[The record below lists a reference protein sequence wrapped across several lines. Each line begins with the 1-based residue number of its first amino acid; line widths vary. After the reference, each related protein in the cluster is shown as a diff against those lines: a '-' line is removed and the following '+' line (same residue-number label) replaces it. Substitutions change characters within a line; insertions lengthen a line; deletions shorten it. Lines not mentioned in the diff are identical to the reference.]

1 MKPSILS
8 EKSFFNLQLS
18 SSLVFTSLLALIL
31 TAFFTYNQ
39 WNSYLEQSQAFR
51 KSFSD
56 AQLSLLNEAVTQEKS
71 YIESLID
78 KVQFGIQQQQA
89 ILERLRQ
96 LRIGPKKNGYFFVLK
111 LNNIN
116 GGEDFAR
123 HLLLPIDPAQ
133 EGKPMSSDY
142 TDSQGNFYREDYLHQ
157 LKERGKAKVRYW
169 YDKPD
174 SDFASQKISVFY
186 WIKPVN
192 WVIGAG
198 LYLDDLESVIHT
210 QEQQLRNAFFAQAA
224 TAFLMTLLFL
234 ILATTANL
242 YLQSKLK
249 TRFAALKSQ
258 LTESQ
263 RQLEDFNQ
271 NLEKEV
277 EEKTRALENLYQ
289 RDPLTGLF
297 NRSKL
302 LSDLQKFASEENRT
316 PNGFILIDIDGF
328 KEFNDLF
335 GNEMG
340 DRLLVCLAKNL
351 QTHIPDTHEVYRVG
365 GDEFL
370 VWVNALPDETEHR
383 LLELHH
389 GLTQNLQDNDLQS
402 ILFNITIVAT
412 EDGLQPLSTLEMT
425 MRHAKNKKKDVLL
438 YSPLHDQH
446 EHYMHNLSTT
456 QLLKRAITEDRVVP
470 VFQPLLNLKTGEI
483 DKYECLI
490 RIADGD
496 QLMSPAEFLEV
507 AKKSKLYAQMTSI
520 MLQKSFAQ
528 FADNT
533 VRFSIN
539 LSYED
544 IVGEEIPKTL
554 ERLLTPDIAPRVT
567 FEILET
573 EGIENYEQVSA
584 FIHKVK
590 ALGCHIAIDDYGTGY
605 SNLEHLLKLQID
617 ILKIDGSLIESLPQA
632 HALAIVQSIVF
643 FAQQLNITT
652 VAEFV
657 SSADIYEW
665 VNKLGIDYAQGYY
678 VGRPLSTLQTVQRN
692 TAHANN

>member
-18 SSLVFTSLLALIL
+18 SSLAFTSLLALIL
-31 TAFFTYNQ
+31 TAFFIYSQ
-39 WNSYLEQSQAFR
+39 WHSYLTQSQAFR

-56 AQLSLLNEAVTQEKS
+56 TQFSMLNEAVTQEKN
-71 YIESLID
+71 YIESLIG
-78 KVQFGIQQQQA
+78 KRQFDVQQQHSV
-89 ILERLRQ
+89 LERLRQ
-96 LRIGPKKNGYFFVLK
+96 LRIGPNKNGYFFVLK
-111 LNNIN
+111 LNSIN

-123 HLLLPIDPAQ
+123 HLLLPIDPSQ
-133 EGKPMSSDY
+133 EGQPMSSHD
-142 TDSQGNFYREDYLHQ
+142 TDSQGNYYRKDYLHQ
-157 LKERGKAKVRYW
+157 LKEHGKAEARYW
-169 YDKPD
+169 YDKPG
-174 SDFASQKISVFY
+174 SDFASQKISVIY

-192 WVIGAG
+192 WIVGAG
-198 LYLDDLESVIHT
+198 LYLDDLESVIHE
-210 QEQQLRNAFFAQAA
+210 QEQQLRKAFFMQAA

-234 ILATTANL
+234 IIATSINL
-242 YLQSKLK
+242 YLQGKLK
-249 TRFAALKSQ
+249 IRFAALKSQ

-263 RQLEDFNQ
+263 KQLEDFNL

-277 EEKTRALENLYQ
+277 AQKTRELENLYQ

-302 LSDLQKFASEENRT
+302 LSDLEKHASASPT
-316 PNGFILIDIDGF
+316 KGFILIDIDGF
-328 KEFNDLF
+328 KELNDLF

-351 QTHIPDTHEVYRVG
+351 QTLIPDTREVYRVG

-370 VWVNALPDETEHR
+370 VWVNALPDETERR

-389 GLTQNLQDNDLQS
+389 SLTENLQDNDLQP
-402 ILFNITIVAT
+402 ILFSITIVAA
-412 EDGLQPLSTLEMT
+412 EESSQPLSTLEMT

-446 EHYMHNLSTT
+446 QLYMHNLNTT
-456 QLLKRAITEDRVVP
+456 QLLKRAIAEERIIP
-470 VFQPLLNLKTGEI
+470 VFQPLLNLKTGQI

-490 RIADGD
+490 RIADGE
-496 QLMSPAEFLEV
+496 QLMPPGKFLEV
-507 AKKSKLYAQMTSI
+507 AKKSKLYAQMTGI
-520 MLQKSFAQ
+520 MLQKSFAK
-528 FADNT
+528 FAEST
-533 VRFSIN
+533 TQFSIN

-544 IVGEEIPKTL
+544 IVGEEIPRTL
-554 ERLLTPDIAPRVT
+554 ERLLTPGIAPRVT

-590 ALGCHIAIDDYGTGY
+590 ALGCRIAIDDYGTGY

-617 ILKIDGSLIESLPQA
+617 ILKIDGSLIESLPQP

-643 FAQQLNITT
+643 FAKQLNITT

-678 VGRPLSTLQTVQRN
+678 VGRPLSTLQTTQRN
-692 TAHANN
+692 SVHTND

>member
-18 SSLVFTSLLALIL
+18 SSLVFTSLLALVL

-51 KSFSD
+51 KTFSD
-56 AQLSLLNEAVTQEKS
+56 VQFSLLNEAVTQEKN
-71 YIESLID
+71 YIDSLID
-78 KVQFGIQQQQA
+78 KRQFDLQQQHV
-89 ILERLRQ
+89 LERLRQ
-96 LRIGPKKNGYFFVLK
+96 LRIGPNKNGYFFVLK

-123 HLLLPIDPAQ
+123 HLLLPIDPSQ

-142 TDSQGNFYREDYLHQ
+142 TDTQGNFYREDYLHQ
-157 LKERGKAKVRYW
+157 LKERGKAKARYW
-169 YDKPD
+169 YDKPG

-198 LYLDDLESVIHT
+198 LYLDDVESVIHE
-210 QEQQLRNAFFAQAA
+210 QERQLRNAFFMQAG

-234 ILATTANL
+234 IIAASINL
-242 YLQSKLK
+242 YLQGKLK

-302 LSDLQKFASEENRT
+302 LSDLEKSAYT
-316 PNGFILIDIDGF
+316 KKAFILIDIDGF

-383 LLELHH
+383 LMELHH
-389 GLTQNLQDNDLQS
+389 GLTENLQDNDLQS
-402 ILFNITIVAT
+402 ILFSITIVAA
-412 EDGLQPLSTLEMT
+412 EESSQPLSTLEMT

-456 QLLKRAITEDRVVP
+456 QLLKRAIAEDRITP
-470 VFQPLLNLKTGEI
+470 VFQPLLNLKTGQI

-528 FADNT
+528 FAENT
-533 VRFSIN
+533 AQFSIN

-584 FIHKVK
+584 FIHKIK

-678 VGRPLSTLQTVQRN
+678 VGRPLSTLQ
-692 TAHANN
+692 AHSSKEN

>member
-18 SSLVFTSLLALIL
+18 SSLVFTSLLAVVL
-31 TAFFTYNQ
+31 TAFFIYNQ
-39 WNSYLEQSQAFR
+39 WNSYLNQSQAFR
-51 KSFSD
+51 KTFSD
-56 AQLSLLNEAVTQEKS
+56 VQFSLLNEAVTQEKN
-71 YIESLID
+71 YIDSLID
-78 KVQFGIQQQQA
+78 KRQFDLQQQHV
-89 ILERLRQ
+89 LERLRQ
-96 LRIGPKKNGYFFVLK
+96 LRIGPNKNGYFFVLK

-123 HLLLPIDPAQ
+123 HLLLPIDPVQ

-142 TDSQGNFYREDYLHQ
+142 TDIQGNFYREDYLHQ

-174 SDFASQKISVFY
+174 SDFASQKISVLY

-198 LYLDDLESVIHT
+198 LYLDDLESVIHK
-210 QEQQLRNAFFAQAA
+210 QEQQLRNAFFMQAG

-234 ILATTANL
+234 IIAASINL
-242 YLQSKLK
+242 YLQGKLK

-302 LSDLQKFASEENRT
+302 LSDLEKSAYT
-316 PNGFILIDIDGF
+316 KKAFILIDIDGF

-365 GDEFL
+365 GDGFL

-383 LLELHH
+383 LMELHH
-389 GLTQNLQDNDLQS
+389 RLTENLQDNDLQS
-402 ILFNITIVAT
+402 ILFSITIVAA
-412 EDGLQPLSTLEMT
+412 EESSQPLSTLEMT

-446 EHYMHNLSTT
+446 EHYIHNLSTT
-456 QLLKRAITEDRVVP
+456 QLLKRAIAEDRITP
-470 VFQPLLNLKTGEI
+470 VFQPLLNLKTGQI

-507 AKKSKLYAQMTSI
+507 AKKSKLYAQMTGI

-528 FADNT
+528 FAENT
-533 VRFSIN
+533 TQFSIN

-554 ERLLTPDIAPRVT
+554 ERLLTPDIAPRVI

-678 VGRPLSTLQTVQRN
+678 VGRPLSTLQTQSSKEN
-692 TAHANN
+692 